1 MSWTRQPLTWD
12 KVKVL
17 SHLSNYGT
25 KKNYNILSTGVDL
38 DAKINLITVKSE
50 ADKKDINKIVS
61 FPTSLNNVKADKM
74 IIYRR

>member
-25 KKNYNILSTGVDL
+25 KNNYNILSTGVDL

-61 FPTSLNNVKADKM
+61 FPTSLNNVKVDKM